1 MTFIQTQTDR
11 QREQER
17 QQQQEQQ
24 KQITRSRL
32 VEKLLQPT
40 PDLPQFLNDLVHVQA
55 VIVAGTEAA
64 AFILQPGKEQSELS
78 LNNVAHIR
86 PDTSDDTVKQQALQ
100 AFSELIG
107 MCIQDG
113 RDGAIEVAPTDGT
126 REAQYC
132 LITLLRADGRIVAV
146 TAVITRCLDDQR
158 SRQRLESMQL
168 IAGYF
173 DVFLM
178 RKSAESMKL
187 AAQNHQDV
195 LQYAGAM
202 STSDGFK
209 QSVAN
214 VCNELSTRT
223 GASRV
228 SLGWCHGW
236 KVKVEGLSHTENF
249 DKKQELTVQIARAME
264 ECADQDEI
272 VQFDPGDGIIP
283 GQSTANNVREAL
295 ALSKLE
301 GGTRV
306 TSIPLRRKG
315 EVVGVITLEF
325 PQTKKPTD
333 HETTGL
339 AVASEVL
346 GPQLFDRWQNDRW
359 LPVKALYSVHNTLK
373 WAKSPV
379 HTLYKLLIILLVV
392 LLLFITFY
400 SPMHYVKAPFSFVAD
415 TRRTISAPIDGLRVS
430 SVLVEPGQR
439 VEEGQVLL
447 QFDSEQLKTQKFTA
461 DKKAQ
466 AKRVEARN
474 LAGNTDRNQLAE
486 SRQAVL
492 EAEQAELEARNLQM
506 QIDKTIVKAP
516 ISGYLGAE
524 GMKKKLNNTLKLG
537 DPLFEITQ
545 PESLRVEI
553 KVDERDIQR
562 VNRRFSQGETVSGL
576 IRTRARPD
584 VEHKFVIDR
593 IVPSAEAVDQKNKFI
608 VYARVEDPEGE
619 WRPGQEG
626 EAAIESENRALI
638 WQWTYRLWDYARL
651 KLWI

>member
-1 MTFIQTQTDR
+1 VTFIQTQTDR

-40 PDLPQFLNDLVHVQA
+40 PDLPQFLSDLVHVQA

-64 AFILQPGKEQSELS
+64 AFILQPGQDQTELS

-86 PDTSDDTVKQQALQ
+86 PDNSDDSVRTQALQ

-132 LITLLRADGRIVAV
+132 LITLLRADGRVVAV

-178 RKSAESMKL
+178 RKNTEQMKL

-195 LQYAGAM
+195 LQYAAAM

-214 VCNELSTRT
+214 VCNELATRT

-236 KVKVEGLSHTENF
+236 RVKVEGLSHTENF

-264 ECADQDEI
+264 ECADQQE
-272 VQFDPGDGIIP
+272 VTQFDPAGN
-283 GQSTANNVREAL
+283 STANNVREAQ

-306 TSIPLRRKG
+306 CSVPLRRKG

-325 PQTKKPTD
+325 PETKPAND
-333 HETTGL
+333 HELTGL

-359 LPVKALYSVHNTLK
+359 LPVKALYSAHNTLK

-379 HTLYKLLIILLVV
+379 HTLYKMIIVLVV
-392 LLLFITFY
+392 LLLLFISFY
-400 SPMHYVKAPFSFVAD
+400 SPMHYVKAPFTLIAD
-415 TRRTISAPIDGLRVS
+415 NKRTVSVPIDGLRVDT
-430 SVLVEPGQR
+430 VLVKPGER
-439 VEEGQVLL
+439 VQEGQELL
-447 QFDSEQLKTQKFTA
+447 RFDASQLKTQLTTA
-461 DKKAQ
+461 QRKAA
-466 AKRVEARN
+466 AKRVEAKN
-474 LAGNTDRNQLAE
+474 LESDRDRDRRAE
-486 SRQAVL
+486 ARQAML
-492 EAEQAELEARNLQM
+492 EAEQADLEAKNLQM
-506 QIDKTIVKAP
+506 QVEKTIVKAP
-516 ISGYLGAE
+516 MSGYLGAANLE
-524 GMKKKLNNTLKLG
+524 QKRGDTMKIG
-537 DPLFEITQ
+537 EPLFEITQ
-545 PESLRVEI
+545 IDSLRVEV
-553 KVDERDIQR
+553 KVAERDIQR
-562 VNRRFSQGETVSGL
+562 VQKRFSQDGKVVGL
-576 IRTRARPD
+576 IRTKARPD
-584 VEHKFVIDR
+584 IEHKFVVDR
-593 IVPSAEAVDQKNKFI
+593 IVEAGQSADQQNKFI
-608 VYARVEDPEGE
+608 VYGRVEDPEAE

-626 EAAIESENRALI
+626 EAAIESEPRSLL
-638 WQWTYRLWDYARL
+638 WQWTYRLWDYSRL
-651 KLWI
+651 KLWL